1 MIKDYYLQ
9 AAKHFWSW
17 QRKAMYS
24 PLTTAAKYPY
34 YKVKAE

>member
-1 MIKDYYLQ
+1 MIKDYDLR
-9 AAKHFWSW
+9 AAQQFWFW

-24 PLTTAAKYPY
+24 PLITAAKYPY